1 MKKSQFN
8 SSDNKEINI
17 NLLYEV
23 PTNQT
28 PEDLLRIDTSFASLR
43 LEVQR
48 LQDVLMLQNSQI
60 SKIETKI
67 NETKQENEVIKTK
80 ISKVKLTS
88 NRSFR
93 ALNDYNYDEDLN
105 RKEKLI
111 NDCLVYS
118 GIKNHKPKE
127 WSKDAVENENRINKL
142 YKILRKSN
150 EEYLMLEKR
159 LDVAEGLLGLKLR

>member
-1 MKKSQFN
+1 MKKCQLN
-8 SSDNKEINI
+8 SSDSKEINI

-28 PEDLLRIDTSFASLR
+28 PEDLLRIDTSFTSLR

-67 NETKQENEVIKTK
+67 NETKQENEVIKTE
-80 ISKVKLTS
+80 ISKVKLNTK
-88 NRSFR
+88 RSSR
-93 ALNDYNYDEDLN
+93 ALNDYNYDEDFN

-111 NDCLVYS
+111 KDCLGYS
-118 GIKNHKPKE
+118 GIKNYKQKE
-127 WSKDAVENENRINKL
+127 LQKDTVDSENRINKL
-142 YKILRKSN
+142 YKILKQSN

-159 LDVAEGLLGLKLR
+159 LDVAEGLLGFKLR